1 MDFYEKYSKQVN
13 RYAVVVML
21 VAGLLPVALMWA
33 LGTGLSRDMSFA
45 ILGGVSA
52 VMLTL
57 AALSTSHYAQ
67 IPMQAIWRV
76 VQFIAPHNTE
86 ATAPKINN
94 IQVGQEMVANMANQ
108 MYQFAS
114 VVDDVEKSSSKH
126 KDDIH
131 TDFVAN
137 ALPLPLIVLDK
148 QEIITYINAS
158 GLSYFK
164 SQGGEELV
172 GKHIN
177 TAFELAFSTDETLD
191 DWLHKKKKST
201 ITADNRWER
210 VRVGLAGQDDTK
222 LFDMAAHYN
231 KANPHGYETLLI
243 LFDHTE
249 TYGQDDQALSFV
261 ALTVHELRTPLTLLR
276 GYIELFNE
284 EIGPT
289 LDDEMRG
296 FMQKMDASG
305 QQLAGFVDN
314 ILNVTKI
321 EDNQL
326 ELQLKEENWNDV
338 LERVIE
344 DLSLRTKVRGITIKT
359 DIDND
364 LPTVAV
370 DRYSIYEVL
379 SNLIDNAVKY
389 SGTSKEIFIG
399 ARLNREGM
407 VETSVKDFG
416 LGIDTAVLPHIFEK
430 FYRNHRNRAQI
441 GGTGLGLYL
450 SHAIVDAHHGQMS
463 VQSKV
468 DQGSTFRFTVQPYAT
483 LAKELKAEGDNGTIS
498 RSAHGW
504 IKNHSFYKQ

>member
-1 MDFYEKYSKQVN
+1 MDFYQKYSKQVN
-13 RYAVVVML
+13 HYSVMVIL
-21 VAGLLPVALMWA
+21 VAGLMPIGLIWA
-33 LGTGLSRDMSFA
+33 LGSGLSRDMSFTILAVASA
-45 ILGGVSA
+45 I
-52 VMLTL
+52 MLTL
-57 AALSTSHYAQ
+57 AALSSSHYAQ
-67 IPMQAIWRV
+67 IPMHAIWRV
-76 VQFIAPHNTE
+76 VQFIAPHSTD
-86 ATAPKINN
+86 ATAPKTDN
-94 IQVGQEMVANMANQ
+94 IKVGQEMVANMANQ

-148 QEIITYINAS
+148 QEVITYINAT
-158 GLSYFK
+158 GISYFK
-164 SQGGEELV
+164 DQGGNELV

-177 TAFELAFSTDETLD
+177 TAFELAFSGDETLD
-191 DWLHKKKKST
+191 DWLGKKKKST
-201 ITADNRWER
+201 ITANTRWER

-231 KANPHGYETLLI
+231 KANPHGYETLLV
-243 LFDHTE
+243 LFDHTK

-284 EIGPT
+284 EVGPN

-338 LERVIE
+338 LEHVIS
-344 DLSLRTKVRGITIKT
+344 DLSLRTQVRGITIKT
-359 DIDND
+359 DIDDD

-389 SGTSKEIFIG
+389 SGTSKEVFIG

-407 VETSVKDFG
+407 IETSVKDFG
-416 LGIDTAVLPHIFEK
+416 LGIDAAVLPHIFEK

>member
-1 MDFYEKYSKQVN
+1 MDFYEKYSRQVT
-13 RYAVVVML
+13 RYALVVTILSGL
-21 VAGLLPVALMWA
+21 VPIALVWLLGSSLDRNLGFALLA
-33 LGTGLSRDMSFA
+33 IASVLS
-45 ILGGVSA
+45 
-52 VMLTL
+52 LTL
-57 AALSTSHYAQ
+57 AALSTSHHAQ
-67 IPMQAIWRV
+67 TPMHAIWRV
-76 VQFIAPHNTE
+76 VQYIAPHNTE
-86 ATAPKINN
+86 VAAPKIDT
-94 IQVGQEMVANMANQ
+94 IKVGQEMVANMANQ

-148 QEIITYINAS
+148 QEVITYINAA
-158 GLSYFK
+158 GLSYFNG
-164 SQGGEELV
+164 QGGEELV

-177 TAFELAFSTDETLD
+177 TAFELAFSGNETLD
-191 DWLHKKKKST
+191 DWLKDKKKST
-201 ITADNRWER
+201 ITADARWER
-210 VRVGLAGQDDTK
+210 VRIGLPGQDSTK

-231 KANPHGYETLLI
+231 KANPHGYETLLV
-243 LFDHTE
+243 LFDHSKA
-249 TYGQDDQALSFV
+249 YGQDDQALSFV

-338 LERVIE
+338 LDHVID

-359 DIDND
+359 DIDSN

-389 SGTSKEIFIG
+389 SGTSKEVFIG
-399 ARLNREGM
+399 ARINREGM

-416 LGIDTAVLPHIFEK
+416 LGIDGAVLPHIFEK
-430 FYRNHRNRAQI
+430 FYRNHRNRSQI

-483 LAKELKAEGDNGTIS
+483 LATELKAEGDNGTIS

-504 IKNHSFYKQ
+504 IKNHSYYKQ